1 MQAPS
6 AERVG
11 VGRIE
16 MKLRKVSQLFNTLD
30 PSPFRESDLA
40 LQAEATLQRHHA
52 AFFGGSYL
60 VSSFLPNNVRGH
72 CVTLP
77 LFPRPIHPDV
87 VFADQRH
94 YPILKRR
101 NR

>member
-6 AERVG
+6 AERLG

-40 LQAEATLQRHHA
+40 LQTED
-52 AFFGGSYL
+52 YI
-60 VSSFLPNNVRGH
+60 VSRGE
-72 CVTLP
+72 
-77 LFPRPIHPDV
+77 
-87 VFADQRH
+87 
-94 YPILKRR
+94 YS
-101 NR
+101 N